1 LTWRCIKEMNE
12 VKKYVYS
19 FEEGN
24 AEMKDLLGGK
34 GANLAQMVQ
43 YGLPVPPGFILTTE
57 ACLKYGEDPAFLDSV
72 WDKVVSSM
80 KDIEKKTGKTFGSGE
95 NPLLVS
101 VRSGAPISMP
111 GMMDTVLNL
120 GLNDESV
127 ESLARVADDRRFA
140 FDSFRRFIQMY
151 GNVVHG
157 VNGDAFEEVLEHFKS
172 SLGVKFDNEI
182 PAEKLVEVVA
192 RFKEIFK
199 EKAGFDFPADPW
211 QQLRNA
217 VEAVFKSWGNPRA
230 VTYRRLHKIPHTLGT
245 AVNIVS
251 MVYGNLGDDCGT
263 GVCFTRNPS
272 DGTKELYGE
281 FLINAQGEDVVA
293 GIRTPL
299 PIVQMK
305 TTMPEV
311 YNELFEITTNLEK
324 AYKDMQDI
332 EFTIERNK
340 LYILQTRNGKRS
352 AGAAVK
358 IAVDMV
364 AEGLIDK
371 KTAVGRVTPEQVE
384 MLLHRQV
391 DPTAENEVLAKGL
404 PASPGAGVGVV
415 CFDADDAVEMAK
427 DGQKVILARP
437 ETCPD
442 DIHGLFAAEAIVTS
456 RGGMTSH
463 AAVVARGL
471 GKPCVSG
478 CEDITIDLNKETIT
492 RGDKVIRKGDTITVD
507 GSTGRVLVGGA
518 PLMEASFSDDFQTV
532 LSWSDEFARL
542 QVWANGDTPEDAK
555 RARAFGAKGIGL
567 CRTEHMF
574 MATDRLPVMQ
584 RLVVAD
590 TYEERLEALEELKVM
605 QVEDFYGILKEMHGL
620 PVIIRLLDPPLH
632 EFMPKERDLEEELA
646 ELTADGNENT
656 PAADKVRKIM
666 AKVEALKESNPMLG
680 FRGCR
685 LGIVYPEISAMQS
698 SAIFEAVLR
707 LVDEGIE
714 IHPEIMIPLV
724 GVKTEMEFFRKQI
737 DEIAKDYME
746 KSGKKFN
753 YLVGTMIE
761 VPHAALVADQIA
773 EYAEF
778 FSFGTNDLTQTTFG
792 YSRDDAE
799 GKFLGQYEEK
809 GILPVNPF
817 HELDREGVGVLME
830 IAVEKGRKVD
840 PNLSIGICGEHGGN
854 PSSIAFCHTA
864 GLNYVSCSPFRVP
877 VARISAAHAAMGRL
891 K

>member
-1 LTWRCIKEMNE
+1 MNE
-12 VKKYVYS
+12 VKYVYS

-24 AEMKDLLGGK
+24 AEMKNLLGGK

-43 YGLPVPPGFILTTE
+43 YKLPVPPGFILTTE
-57 ACLKYGEDPAFLDSV
+57 ACLKYGEDPAFLDSI
-72 WDKVVSSM
+72 WDKVISSM
-80 KDIEKKTGKTFGSGE
+80 KDLEKKTGKTFGSGS

-127 ESLARVADDRRFA
+127 ESIARAADDRRFA

-157 VNGDAFEEVLEHFKS
+157 VNGDAFEEVLDHVKS

-182 PAEKLVEVVA
+182 PADKLVEVVA
-192 RFKEIFK
+192 RFKEIFRQ
-199 EKAGFDFPADPW
+199 KAGFDFPADPW

-230 VTYRRLHKIPHTLGT
+230 VTYRKLHKIPHTLGT

-251 MVYGNLGDDCGT
+251 MVYGNLGEDCGT

-281 FLINAQGEDVVA
+281 FLVNAQGEDVVA

-299 PIVQMK
+299 PIAQMK
-305 TTMPEV
+305 TVMPDV

-340 LYILQTRNGKRS
+340 LYMLQTRNGKRS
-352 AGAAVK
+352 AAASVK

-364 AEGLIDK
+364 EEGLIDR

-391 DPTAENEVLAKGL
+391 DPAADNEVLAKGL

-427 DGQKVILARP
+427 GGQKVILARP

-492 RGDKVIRKGDTITVD
+492 SGDRVIRKGDTITVD
-507 GSTGRVLVGGA
+507 GSTGRVLLGGA
-518 PLMEASFSDDFQTV
+518 PLMEASFSDDFRTV

-632 EFMPKERDLEEELA
+632 EFMPKERDLEE
-646 ELTADGNENT
+646 
-656 PAADKVRKIM
+656 
-666 AKVEALKESNPMLG
+666 
-680 FRGCR
+680 
-685 LGIVYPEISAMQS
+685 
-698 SAIFEAVLR
+698 
-707 LVDEGIE
+707 
-714 IHPEIMIPLV
+714 
-724 GVKTEMEFFRKQI
+724 
-737 DEIAKDYME
+737 
-746 KSGKKFN
+746 
-753 YLVGTMIE
+753 
-761 VPHAALVADQIA
+761 
-773 EYAEF
+773 
-778 FSFGTNDLTQTTFG
+778 
-792 YSRDDAE
+792 
-799 GKFLGQYEEK
+799 
-809 GILPVNPF
+809 
-817 HELDREGVGVLME
+817 
-830 IAVEKGRKVD
+830 
-840 PNLSIGICGEHGGN
+840 
-854 PSSIAFCHTA
+854 
-864 GLNYVSCSPFRVP
+864 
-877 VARISAAHAAMGRL
+877 
-891 K
+891 

>member
-1 LTWRCIKEMNE
+1 MNAE
-12 VKKYVYS
+12 KYVYS
-19 FEEGN
+19 FREGN
-24 AEMKDLLGGK
+24 AEMKNLLGGK

-43 YGLPVPPGFILTTE
+43 YGLPVPQGFILTTH
-57 ACLKYGEDPAFLDSV
+57 ACLEYGKDEKFLDGI
-72 WDKVVSSM
+72 WGDVVAAM
-80 KDIEKKTGKTFGSGE
+80 NALEKETGKTFGSGE

-101 VRSGAPISMP
+101 VRSGAPVSMP

-127 ESLARVADDRRFA
+127 ESLARASSDRRFA
-140 FDSFRRFIQMY
+140 FDSYRRFIQMY

-157 VNGDAFEEVLEHFKS
+157 VNGDAFEEVLEHAKKT
-172 SLGVKFDNEI
+172 LGVTFDNEI
-182 PAEKLVEVVA
+182 PEKDLVEVVA
-192 RFKEIFK
+192 KFKEIFK
-199 EKAGFDFPADPW
+199 KSAGFDFPSDPW

-217 VEAVFKSWGNPRA
+217 VVAVFRSWGNPRA
-230 VTYRRLHKIPHTLGT
+230 VTYRKLHKIPDTYGT

-281 FLINAQGEDVVA
+281 FLVNAQGEDVVA

-299 PIVQMK
+299 PIAQLK
-305 TTMPEV
+305 DAMPAI
-311 YNELFEITTNLEK
+311 YDELFEITTNLEK

-364 AEGLIDK
+364 NEGLIDK
-371 KTAVGRVTPEQVE
+371 KTAVGRVSPEQVE

-391 DPTAENEVLAKGL
+391 DPKAENEVLAKGL
-404 PASPGAGVGVV
+404 PASPGAGVGIV
-415 CFDADDAVEMAK
+415 CFDADDAVELAK
-427 DGQKVILARP
+427 SGKKVILARP

-478 CEDITIDLNKETIT
+478 CEDILIDLNKETISK
-492 RGDKVIRKGDTITVD
+492 GDRVVRKGDTITVD
-507 GSTGRVLVGGA
+507 GSTGRVLIGGA
-518 PLMEASFSDDFQTV
+518 PLKEASFSEDFKTV

-542 QVWANGDTPEDAK
+542 QVWANGDTPEDAR
-555 RARAFGAKGIGL
+555 RARSFGAKGIGL

-574 MATDRLPVMQ
+574 MAADRLPVMQ

-590 TYEERLEALEELKVM
+590 SYEERVKALDELKVM
-605 QVEDFYGILKEMHGL
+605 QKEDFYGILKEMQGL

-646 ELTADGNENT
+646 ELVAAGKEHSPEADG
-656 PAADKVRKIM
+656 VRKVM
-666 AKVEALKESNPMLG
+666 AKVESLKESNPMLG

-685 LGIVYPEISAMQS
+685 LGIVYPEISAMQA
-698 SAIFEAVLR
+698 SAIFEAVLQ
-707 LVDEGIE
+707 LVDEGID

-746 KSGKKFN
+746 KSGKKFS

-761 VPHAALVADQIA
+761 VPHAAFVADQIA
-773 EYAEF
+773 EHAEF

-799 GKFLGQYEEK
+799 GKFLGHYEDK

-817 HELDREGVGVLME
+817 HELDRDGVGALME
-830 IAVEKGRKVD
+830 IAVEKGRKVN
-840 PNLSIGICGEHGGN
+840 PKLSIGICGEHGGN
-854 PSSIAFCHTA
+854 PSSIAFCHA
-864 GLNYVSCSPFRVP
+864 VGLNYVSCSPFRVP
-877 VARISAAHAAMGRL
+877 VARISAAHAAMG
-891 K
+891 KIS

>member
-1 LTWRCIKEMNE
+1 MTKE
-12 VKKYVYS
+12 KYIYS
-19 FEEGN
+19 FKEGN
-24 AEMKDLLGGK
+24 ADMKALLGGK
-34 GANLAQMVQ
+34 GANLAQMVA
-43 YGLPVPPGFILTTE
+43 YGLPVPQGFILTTHS
-57 ACLKYGEDPAFLDSV
+57 CLEYGKNPAFLDEI
-72 WDKVVSSM
+72 WDDVVAAM
-80 KDIEKKTGKTFGSGE
+80 KALEQETGKTFGTGS

-101 VRSGAPISMP
+101 VRSGAPVSMP
-111 GMMDTVLNL
+111 GMMDTILNL

-127 ESLARVADDRRFA
+127 ESLAKAAADRRFA
-140 FDSFRRFIQMY
+140 FDSYRRFIQMY
-151 GNVVHG
+151 GNVVHSVDG
-157 VNGDAFEEVLEHFKS
+157 EAFEEVLSHTKKK
-172 SLGVKFDNEI
+172 LGVTFDNEI
-182 PAEKLVEVVA
+182 PANELEAIVA
-192 RFKEIFK
+192 EFKKIFQA
-199 EKAGFDFPADPW
+199 KAGFAFPEDPW
-211 QQLRNA
+211 AQLKNA
-217 VEAVFKSWGNPRA
+217 VLAVFKSWGNPRA
-230 VTYRRLHKIPHTLGT
+230 VTYRKLHNIPDTLGT
-245 AVNIVS
+245 AVNVQS

-299 PIVQMK
+299 PIEQLK
-305 TTMPEV
+305 TAMPKI
-311 YNELFEITTNLEK
+311 YDQLFKITTDLET

-332 EFTIERNK
+332 EFTIERGV
-340 LYILQTRNGKRS
+340 LYMLQTRNGKRS

-358 IAVDMV
+358 IAIDMLE
-364 AEGLIDK
+364 EGLIDK
-371 KTAVGRVTPEQVE
+371 KTAVSRVTPEQVE

-391 DPTAENEVLAKGL
+391 DPKAEVALLAKGL
-404 PASPGAGVGVV
+404 PASPGAGVGIVT
-415 CFDADDAVEMAK
+415 FDPDDAVDLVKA
-427 DGQKVILARP
+427 GNKVVLARP

-478 CEDITIDLNKETIT
+478 CEDLFIDLKNETIT
-492 RGDKVIRKGDTITVD
+492 AGETVIRKGDFITVD
-507 GSTGRVLVGGA
+507 GSTGRVLVGKA
-518 PLMEASFSDDFQTV
+518 PLIEASFTKDFER
-532 LSWSDEFARL
+532 LLDWSDEVSRL
-542 QVWANGDTPEDAK
+542 QVWANGDTPEDAR

-574 MATDRLPVMQ
+574 MAADRLPVMQ

-590 TYEERLEALEELKVM
+590 SYEERVAALDELKVM
-605 QVEDFYGILKEMHGL
+605 QKGDFYGILKEMQGL

-632 EFMPKERDLEEELA
+632 EFMPKERDLEEELHA
-646 ELTADGNENT
+646 LVAAGKGNT
-656 PAADKVRKIM
+656 PEADKVRKVM
-666 AKVEALKESNPMLG
+666 AKVESLKEANPMLG

-685 LGIVYPEISAMQS
+685 LGIVYPEITAMQA
-698 SAIFEAVLR
+698 SAIFEAVID
-707 LVDEGIE
+707 LVKEGVD

-724 GVKTEMEFFRKQI
+724 GVQKEMEFFRKQI

-746 KSGKKFN
+746 KTGVKFS

-761 VPHAALVADQIA
+761 IPHAAFVADKIA

-792 YSRDDAE
+792 FSRDDAE
-799 GKFLGQYEEK
+799 GKFLGHYEDK

-817 HELDREGVGVLME
+817 HVLDRDGVGELMKL
-830 IAVEKGRKVD
+830 AVSKGRGRN

-854 PSSIAFCHTA
+854 PSSIAFCHA
-864 GLNYVSCSPFRVP
+864 VGLNYVSCSPFRVP
-877 VARISAAHAAMGRL
+877 VARISAAHAAMGKL
-891 K
+891 D

>member
-1 LTWRCIKEMNE
+1 MNE

-157 VNGDAFEEVLEHFKS
+157 VNGDAFEEVLDHVKS

-605 QVEDFYGILKEMHGL
+605 QVEDFYGILKEMHGF

>member
-1 LTWRCIKEMNE
+1 MNAE
-12 VKKYVYS
+12 KYVYS
-19 FEEGN
+19 FKEGN
-24 AEMKDLLGGK
+24 AEMKNLLGGK

-43 YGLPVPPGFILTTE
+43 YGLPVPQGFILTTH
-57 ACLKYGEDPAFLDSV
+57 ACLEYGKDEKFLDGI
-72 WDKVVSSM
+72 WGDVVAAM
-80 KDIEKKTGKTFGSGE
+80 NALEKETGKTFGSGD

-101 VRSGAPISMP
+101 VRSGAPVSMP

-127 ESLARVADDRRFA
+127 ESLARASSDRRFA
-140 FDSFRRFIQMY
+140 FDSYRRFIQMY

-157 VNGDAFEEVLEHFKS
+157 VNGDAFEEVLEHAKKT
-172 SLGVKFDNEI
+172 LGVTFDNEI
-182 PAEKLVEVVA
+182 PEKDLVEVVA
-192 RFKEIFK
+192 KFKEIFK
-199 EKAGFDFPADPW
+199 KSAGFDFPSDPW

-217 VEAVFKSWGNPRA
+217 VVAVFRSWGNPRA
-230 VTYRRLHKIPHTLGT
+230 VTYRKLHKIPDTYGT

-281 FLINAQGEDVVA
+281 FLVNAQGEDVVA

-299 PIVQMK
+299 PIAQLKDV
-305 TTMPEV
+305 MPAV

-364 AEGLIDK
+364 NEGLIDK
-371 KTAVGRVTPEQVE
+371 KTAVGRVSPEQVE

-391 DPTAENEVLAKGL
+391 DPKAENEVLAKGL
-404 PASPGAGVGVV
+404 PASPGAGVGIV
-415 CFDADDAVEMAK
+415 CFDADDAVELAK
-427 DGQKVILARP
+427 SGKKVILARP

-478 CEDITIDLNKETIT
+478 CEDILIDLNKETISK
-492 RGDKVIRKGDTITVD
+492 GDRVVRKGDTITVD
-507 GSTGRVLVGGA
+507 GSTGRVLIGGA
-518 PLMEASFSDDFQTV
+518 PLKEASFSEDFKTV

-542 QVWANGDTPEDAK
+542 QVWANGDTPEDAR
-555 RARAFGAKGIGL
+555 RARSFGAKGIGL

-574 MATDRLPVMQ
+574 MAADRLPVMQ

-590 TYEERLEALEELKVM
+590 SYEERVKALDELKVM
-605 QVEDFYGILKEMHGL
+605 QKEDFYGILKEMQGL

-646 ELTADGNENT
+646 ELVAAGKEHSPEADG
-656 PAADKVRKIM
+656 VRKVM
-666 AKVEALKESNPMLG
+666 AKVESLKESNPMLG

-685 LGIVYPEISAMQS
+685 LGIVYPEISAMQA
-698 SAIFEAVLR
+698 SAIFEAVLQ
-707 LVDEGIE
+707 LVDEGID

-746 KSGKKFN
+746 KSGKKFS

-761 VPHAALVADQIA
+761 VPHAAFVADQIA
-773 EYAEF
+773 EHAEF

-799 GKFLGQYEEK
+799 GKFLGHYEDK

-817 HELDREGVGVLME
+817 HELDRDGVGALME
-830 IAVEKGRKVD
+830 IAVEKGRKVN
-840 PNLSIGICGEHGGN
+840 PKLSIGICGEHGGN
-854 PSSIAFCHTA
+854 PSSIAFCHA
-864 GLNYVSCSPFRVP
+864 VGLNYVSCSPFRVP
-877 VARISAAHAAMGRL
+877 VARISAAHAAMG
-891 K
+891 KIS

>member
-1 LTWRCIKEMNE
+1 MNE
-12 VKKYVYS
+12 VKYVYS

-24 AEMKDLLGGK
+24 AEMKNLLGGK

-43 YGLPVPPGFILTTE
+43 YKLPVPPGFILTTE
-57 ACLKYGEDPAFLDSV
+57 ACLKYGEDPAFLDSI

-80 KDIEKKTGKTFGSGE
+80 KDLEKKTGKTFGSGQ

-127 ESLARVADDRRFA
+127 ESLARAANDRRFA

-157 VNGDAFEEVLEHFKS
+157 VNGDAFEEVLEHVKS
-172 SLGVKFDNEI
+172 SLGVTFDNEI
-182 PAEKLVEVVA
+182 PADKLVEVVA

-199 EKAGFDFPADPW
+199 QKAGFDFPADPW

-251 MVYGNLGDDCGT
+251 MVYGNLGNDCGT

-281 FLINAQGEDVVA
+281 FLVNAQGEDVVA

-299 PIVQMK
+299 PIARMK
-305 TTMPEV
+305 TVMPDV

-332 EFTIERNK
+332 EFTIERNN
-340 LYILQTRNGKRS
+340 LYMLQTRNGKRS

-364 AEGLIDK
+364 EEGLIDK

-391 DPTAENEVLAKGL
+391 DPTADNEVLAKGL

-427 DGQKVILARP
+427 DGRKVILARP

-492 RGDKVIRKGDTITVD
+492 RGDRVIRKGDTITVD

-518 PLMEASFSDDFQTV
+518 SLMEASFSDDFQTV

-555 RARAFGAKGIGL
+555 RAREFGAKGIGL

-605 QVEDFYGILKEMHGL
+605 QVEDFYGILREMHGL

-646 ELTADGNENT
+646 ELAADGNENT
-656 PAADKVRKIM
+656 PAADKIRKVM
-666 AKVEALKESNPMLG
+666 AKVEALRESNPMLG

-685 LGIVYPEISAMQS
+685 LGIVYPEISAMQA

-817 HELDREGVGVLME
+817 HELDRDGVGVLME
-830 IAVEKGRKVD
+830 IAVEKGRKVN

>member
-1 LTWRCIKEMNE
+1 MTKE
-12 VKKYVYS
+12 KYIYS
-19 FEEGN
+19 FKEGN
-24 AEMKDLLGGK
+24 ADMKALLGGK
-34 GANLAQMVQ
+34 GANLAQMVT
-43 YGLPVPPGFILTTE
+43 YGLPVPPGFILTTH
-57 ACLKYGEDPAFLDSV
+57 ACLEYGKNPAFLDGI
-72 WDKVVSSM
+72 WDDVVASM
-80 KDIEKKTGKTFGSGE
+80 KTLEKEAGKTFGTGS

-111 GMMDTVLNL
+111 GMMDTILNL

-127 ESLARVADDRRFA
+127 ESLAKAADDRRFA
-140 FDSFRRFIQMY
+140 FDSYRRFIQMY

-157 VNGDAFEEVLEHFKS
+157 VDGEAFEEVLTHTKKQ
-172 SLGVKFDNEI
+172 LGLTFDNEI
-182 PAEKLVEVVA
+182 PAKDLEAIVA
-192 RFKEIFK
+192 EFKKIFK
-199 EKAGFDFPADPW
+199 EKAGFAFPSDPW
-211 QQLRNA
+211 DQLKNA
-217 VEAVFKSWGNPRA
+217 ILAVFKSWGNPRA
-230 VTYRRLHKIPHTLGT
+230 VTYRKLHNISDSLGT

-299 PIVQMK
+299 PIAELKVK
-305 TTMPEV
+305 MPEI
-311 YNELFEITTNLEK
+311 YKQLFKITTDLET

-332 EFTIERNK
+332 EFTIERGK
-340 LYILQTRNGKRS
+340 LHMLQTRNGKRS

-358 IAVDMV
+358 IAIDMLE
-364 AEGLIDK
+364 EGLIDK
-371 KTAVGRVTPEQVE
+371 KTAVSRVTPEQVE

-391 DPTAENEVLAKGL
+391 DPKAEVTLLAKGL
-404 PASPGAGVGVV
+404 PASPGAGVGIVT
-415 CFDADDAVEMAK
+415 FDPDDAVDLVKA
-427 DGQKVILARP
+427 GNKVVLARP

-478 CEDITIDLNKETIT
+478 CEDLFIDLKNETIT
-492 RGDKVIRKGDTITVD
+492 AGETVIRKGDFITVD
-507 GSTGRVLVGGA
+507 GSTGRVLVGKA
-518 PLMEASFSDDFQTV
+518 PLIEASFTKDFER
-532 LSWSDEFARL
+532 LLDWADEVSRL
-542 QVWANGDTPEDAK
+542 QVWANGDTPEDAR

-574 MATDRLPVMQ
+574 MAADRLPVMQ

-590 TYEERLEALEELKVM
+590 SYEERVAALDELKVM
-605 QVEDFYGILKEMHGL
+605 QKGDFYGILKEMQGL

-632 EFMPKERDLEEELA
+632 EFMPKERDLEEELHA
-646 ELTADGNENT
+646 LVAAGKENS
-656 PAADKVRKIM
+656 PEADKVRKVM
-666 AKVEALKESNPMLG
+666 AKVEMLKESNPMLG

-685 LGIVYPEISAMQS
+685 LGIVYPEITAMQA
-698 SAIFEAVLR
+698 SAIFEAVID
-707 LVDEGIE
+707 LVKEGVDIR
-714 IHPEIMIPLV
+714 PEIMIPLV
-724 GVKTEMEFFRKQI
+724 GVQKEMEFFRKQI
-737 DEIAKDYME
+737 DDIAKDYME
-746 KSGKKFN
+746 KSGVKFS

-761 VPHAALVADQIA
+761 IPHAAFVADQIA

-792 YSRDDAE
+792 FSRDDAE
-799 GKFLGQYEEK
+799 GKFLGHYEDK

-817 HELDREGVGVLME
+817 HVLDREGVGELMKL
-830 IAVEKGRKVD
+830 AVSKGRGRN

-854 PSSIAFCHTA
+854 PSSIAFCHA
-864 GLNYVSCSPFRVP
+864 VGLNYVSCSPFRVP
-877 VARISAAHAAMGRL
+877 VARISAAHAAMGKL
-891 K
+891 V

>member
-1 LTWRCIKEMNE
+1 MNE
-12 VKKYVYS
+12 VKYVYS

-24 AEMKDLLGGK
+24 AEMKNLLGGK

-43 YGLPVPPGFILTTE
+43 YKLPVPQGFILTTE
-57 ACLKYGEDPAFLDSV
+57 ACLKYGEDPAFLDSI
-72 WDKVVSSM
+72 WDKVISSM
-80 KDIEKKTGKTFGSGE
+80 KDLEKKTGKTFGSGS

-127 ESLARVADDRRFA
+127 ESLARAADDRRFA

-157 VNGDAFEEVLEHFKS
+157 VNGDAFEEVLEHVKS
-172 SLGVKFDNEI
+172 ALGVTFDNEI
-182 PAEKLVEVVA
+182 PAGKLVEVVA

-199 EKAGFDFPADPW
+199 QKAGFEFPSDPW

-230 VTYRRLHKIPHTLGT
+230 VTYRKLHKIPHTLGT

-281 FLINAQGEDVVA
+281 FLVNAQGEDVVA

-299 PIVQMK
+299 PIEQMK
-305 TTMPEV
+305 TVMPDV
-311 YNELFEITTNLEK
+311 YNELFEITMNLEK

-340 LYILQTRNGKRS
+340 LYMLQTRNGKRS

-427 DGQKVILARP
+427 GGQKVILARP

-478 CEDITIDLNKETIT
+478 CEEITIDLNKETIT

-518 PLMEASFSDDFQTV
+518 PLMEASFSDDFRTV

-574 MATDRLPVMQ
+574 MAADRLPVMQ

-646 ELTADGNENT
+646 ELAADGNENT
-656 PAADKVRKIM
+656 AAADKVRKVM

-685 LGIVYPEISAMQS
+685 LGIVYPEISAMQA

-746 KSGKKFN
+746 KSGRKFN

-799 GKFLGQYEEK
+799 GKFLGHYEDK

-817 HELDREGVGVLME
+817 HELDRDGVGALME
-830 IAVEKGRKVD
+830 IAVEKGRKVN

>member
-1 LTWRCIKEMNE
+1 MTKE
-12 VKKYVYS
+12 KYIYS
-19 FEEGN
+19 FKEGN
-24 AEMKDLLGGK
+24 ADMKALLGGK
-34 GANLAQMVQ
+34 GANLAQMVA
-43 YGLPVPPGFILTTE
+43 YGLPVPQGFILTTHS
-57 ACLKYGEDPAFLDSV
+57 CLEYGKNPAFLDEI
-72 WDKVVSSM
+72 WDDVVAAM
-80 KDIEKKTGKTFGSGE
+80 KALEQETGKTFGTGS

-101 VRSGAPISMP
+101 VRSGAPVSMP
-111 GMMDTVLNL
+111 AMMDTILNL

-127 ESLARVADDRRFA
+127 ESLAKAAADRRFA
-140 FDSFRRFIQMY
+140 FDSYRRFIQMY
-151 GNVVHG
+151 GNVVHSVDG
-157 VNGDAFEEVLEHFKS
+157 EAFEEVLSHTKKK
-172 SLGVKFDNEI
+172 LGVTFDNEI
-182 PAEKLVEVVA
+182 PANELEAIVA
-192 RFKEIFK
+192 EFKKIFQA
-199 EKAGFDFPADPW
+199 KAGFAFPEDPW
-211 QQLRNA
+211 AQLKNA
-217 VEAVFKSWGNPRA
+217 ILAVFKSWGNPRA
-230 VTYRRLHKIPHTLGT
+230 VTYRKLHNIPDTLGT

-299 PIVQMK
+299 PIAELKVK
-305 TTMPEV
+305 MPEI
-311 YNELFEITTNLEK
+311 YKQLFKITTDLET

-332 EFTIERNK
+332 EFTIERGV
-340 LYILQTRNGKRS
+340 LYMLQTRNGKRS

-358 IAVDMV
+358 IAIDMLE
-364 AEGLIDK
+364 EGLIDK
-371 KTAVGRVTPEQVE
+371 KTAVSRVTPEQVE

-391 DPTAENEVLAKGL
+391 DPKAEVALLAKGL
-404 PASPGAGVGVV
+404 PASPGAGVGIVT
-415 CFDADDAVEMAK
+415 FDPDDAVDLVKA
-427 DGQKVILARP
+427 GNKVVLARP

-478 CEDITIDLNKETIT
+478 CEDLFIDLKNETIT
-492 RGDKVIRKGDTITVD
+492 AGETVIRKGDFITVD
-507 GSTGRVLVGGA
+507 GSTGRVLVGKA
-518 PLMEASFSDDFQTV
+518 PLIEASFTKDFER
-532 LSWSDEFARL
+532 LLDWSDEVSRL
-542 QVWANGDTPEDAK
+542 QVWANGDTPEDAR

-574 MATDRLPVMQ
+574 MAADRLPVMQ

-590 TYEERLEALEELKVM
+590 SYEERVAALDELKVM
-605 QVEDFYGILKEMHGL
+605 QKGDFYGILKEMQGL

-632 EFMPKERDLEEELA
+632 EFMPKERDLEEELHA
-646 ELTADGNENT
+646 LVAAGKGNT
-656 PAADKVRKIM
+656 PEADKVRKVM
-666 AKVEALKESNPMLG
+666 AKVEMLKESNPMLG

-685 LGIVYPEISAMQS
+685 LGIVYPEITAMQA
-698 SAIFEAVLR
+698 SAIFEAVID
-707 LVDEGIE
+707 LVKEGVD

-724 GVKTEMEFFRKQI
+724 GVQKEMEFFRKQI

-746 KSGKKFN
+746 KTGVKFS

-761 VPHAALVADQIA
+761 IPHAAFVADQIA

-792 YSRDDAE
+792 FSRDDAE
-799 GKFLGQYEEK
+799 GKFLGQYEDK

-817 HELDREGVGVLME
+817 HVLDRDGVGELMKL
-830 IAVEKGRKVD
+830 AVSKGRGRN

-854 PSSIAFCHTA
+854 PSSIAFCHA
-864 GLNYVSCSPFRVP
+864 VGLNYVSCSPFRVP
-877 VARISAAHAAMGRL
+877 VARISAAHAAMGKL
-891 K
+891 D

>member
-1 LTWRCIKEMNE
+1 MTKE
-12 VKKYVYS
+12 KFIYS
-19 FEEGN
+19 FKEGN
-24 AEMKDLLGGK
+24 ADMKALLGGK
-34 GANLAQMVQ
+34 GANLAQMVA
-43 YGLPVPPGFILTTE
+43 YGLPVPQGFILTTHS
-57 ACLKYGEDPAFLDSV
+57 CLEYGKNPAFLDEI
-72 WDKVVSSM
+72 WDDVVVAM
-80 KDIEKKTGKTFGSGE
+80 KALEQETGKTFGTGT

-101 VRSGAPISMP
+101 VRSGVPVSMP
-111 GMMDTVLNL
+111 GMMDTILNL

-127 ESLARVADDRRFA
+127 ESLAKAADDRRFA
-140 FDSFRRFIQMY
+140 FDSYRRFIQMY
-151 GNVVHG
+151 GNVVHSVDG
-157 VNGDAFEEVLEHFKS
+157 EAFEEVLTHTKKH
-172 SLGVKFDNEI
+172 LGVTFDNEI
-182 PAEKLVEVVA
+182 PAKELEAIVA
-192 RFKEIFK
+192 EFKKIFQA
-199 EKAGFDFPADPW
+199 KAGFPFPSDPW
-211 QQLRNA
+211 AQLKNA
-217 VEAVFKSWGNPRA
+217 ILAVFKSWGNPRA
-230 VTYRRLHKIPHTLGT
+230 VTYRKLHNIPDTLGT

-299 PIVQMK
+299 PIAELKVK
-305 TTMPEV
+305 MPEI
-311 YNELFEITTNLEK
+311 YKQLFKITTDLET

-332 EFTIERNK
+332 EFTIERGV
-340 LYILQTRNGKRS
+340 LYMLQTRNGKRS

-358 IAVDMV
+358 IAIDMLE
-364 AEGLIDK
+364 EGLIDK
-371 KTAVGRVTPEQVE
+371 KTAVARVSPEQVE

-391 DPTAENEVLAKGL
+391 DPKAEVTVLAKGL
-404 PASPGAGVGVV
+404 PASPGAGVGIVT
-415 CFDADDAVEMAK
+415 FDPDDAVELVKA
-427 DGQKVILARP
+427 GNKVILARP

-478 CEDITIDLNKETIT
+478 CEDLFIDLKNETIT
-492 RGDKVIRKGDTITVD
+492 AGDAVVRKGDFLTVD
-507 GSTGRVLVGGA
+507 GSTGRVLIGKA
-518 PLMEASFSDDFQTV
+518 PLIEASFTKDFER
-532 LSWSDEFARL
+532 LLDWSDEVSRL
-542 QVWANGDTPEDAK
+542 QVWANGDTPEDAR

-574 MATDRLPVMQ
+574 MAADRLPVMQ

-590 TYEERLEALEELKVM
+590 SYEERVAALDELKVM
-605 QVEDFYGILKEMHGL
+605 QKDDFYGILKEMQGL

-632 EFMPKERDLEEELA
+632 EFMPKERDLEEELHA
-646 ELTADGNENT
+646 LVAAGKENSPEADR
-656 PAADKVRKIM
+656 VRKVM
-666 AKVEALKESNPMLG
+666 AKVESLKEANPMLG

-685 LGIVYPEISAMQS
+685 LGIVYPEITAMQA
-698 SAIFEAVLR
+698 SAIFEAVID
-707 LVDEGIE
+707 LVKEGVD

-724 GVKTEMEFFRKQI
+724 GVQKEMEFFRKQI
-737 DEIAKDYME
+737 DDIAKDYMA
-746 KSGKKFN
+746 KTGVTFS

-761 VPHAALVADQIA
+761 IPHAAFVADQIA

-792 YSRDDAE
+792 FSRDDAE
-799 GKFLGQYEEK
+799 GKFLGHYEDK

-817 HELDREGVGVLME
+817 HVLDRDGVGELMK
-830 IAVEKGRKVD
+830 ISVAKGRAQN

-854 PSSIAFCHTA
+854 PSSIAFCHA
-864 GLNYVSCSPFRVP
+864 VGLNYVSCSPFRVP
-877 VARISAAHAAMGRL
+877 VARISAAHAAMGKL
-891 K
+891 V

>member
-1 LTWRCIKEMNE
+1 MNE
-12 VKKYVYS
+12 VKYVYS

-24 AEMKDLLGGK
+24 AEMKNLLGGK

-43 YGLPVPPGFILTTE
+43 YKLPVPPGFILTTE
-57 ACLKYGEDPAFLDSV
+57 ACLKYGEDPAFLDSI

-80 KDIEKKTGKTFGSGE
+80 KDLEKKTGKTFGSGQ

-127 ESLARVADDRRFA
+127 ESLARAANDRRFA

-157 VNGDAFEEVLEHFKS
+157 VNGDAFEEVLEHVKS
-172 SLGVKFDNEI
+172 SLGVTFDNEI
-182 PAEKLVEVVA
+182 PADKLVEVVA

-199 EKAGFDFPADPW
+199 QKAGFDFPADPW

-251 MVYGNLGDDCGT
+251 MVYGNLGNDCGT

-281 FLINAQGEDVVA
+281 FLVNAQGEDVVA

-299 PIVQMK
+299 PIARMK
-305 TTMPEV
+305 TVMPDV

-340 LYILQTRNGKRS
+340 LYMLQTRNGKRS

-364 AEGLIDK
+364 EEGLIDK

-391 DPTAENEVLAKGL
+391 DPTADNEVLAKGL

-427 DGQKVILARP
+427 GGRKVILARP

-492 RGDKVIRKGDTITVD
+492 RGDRVIRKGDTITVD

-518 PLMEASFSDDFQTV
+518 SLMEASFSDDFQTV

-555 RARAFGAKGIGL
+555 RAREFGAKGIGL

-584 RLVVAD
+584 RLVVAE

-605 QVEDFYGILKEMHGL
+605 QVEDFYGILREMHGL

-646 ELTADGNENT
+646 ELAADGNENS
-656 PAADKVRKIM
+656 PAADKIRKVM
-666 AKVEALKESNPMLG
+666 AKVEALRESNPMLG

-685 LGIVYPEISAMQS
+685 LGIVYPEISAMQA

-817 HELDREGVGVLME
+817 HELDRDGVGVLME
-830 IAVEKGRKVD
+830 IAVEKGRKVN

>member
-1 LTWRCIKEMNE
+1 MNAE
-12 VKKYVYS
+12 KYVYS
-19 FEEGN
+19 FREGN
-24 AEMKDLLGGK
+24 AEMKNLLGGK

-43 YGLPVPPGFILTTE
+43 YGLPVPQGFILTTH
-57 ACLKYGEDPAFLDSV
+57 ACLEYGKDEKFLDGI
-72 WDKVVSSM
+72 WGDVVAAM
-80 KDIEKKTGKTFGSGE
+80 NALEKETGKTFGSGD

-101 VRSGAPISMP
+101 VRSGAPVSMP

-127 ESLARVADDRRFA
+127 ESLARASSDRRFA
-140 FDSFRRFIQMY
+140 FDSYRRFIQMY

-157 VNGDAFEEVLEHFKS
+157 VNGDAFEEVLEHAKKT
-172 SLGVKFDNEI
+172 LGVTFDNEI
-182 PAEKLVEVVA
+182 PEKDLVEVVA
-192 RFKEIFK
+192 KFKEIFK
-199 EKAGFDFPADPW
+199 KSAGFDFPSDPW

-217 VEAVFKSWGNPRA
+217 VVAVFRSWGNPRA
-230 VTYRRLHKIPHTLGT
+230 VTYRKLHKIPDTYGT

-281 FLINAQGEDVVA
+281 FLVNAQGEDVVA

-299 PIVQMK
+299 PIAQLK
-305 TTMPEV
+305 DAMPAI
-311 YNELFEITTNLEK
+311 YDELFEITTNLEK

-364 AEGLIDK
+364 NEGLIDK
-371 KTAVGRVTPEQVE
+371 KTAVGRVSPEQVE

-391 DPTAENEVLAKGL
+391 DPKAENEVLAKGL
-404 PASPGAGVGVV
+404 PASPGAGVGIV
-415 CFDADDAVEMAK
+415 CFDADDAVELAK
-427 DGQKVILARP
+427 SGKKVILARP

-478 CEDITIDLNKETIT
+478 CEDILIDLNKETISK
-492 RGDKVIRKGDTITVD
+492 GDRVVRKGDTITVD
-507 GSTGRVLVGGA
+507 GSTGRVLIGGA
-518 PLMEASFSDDFQTV
+518 PLKEASFSEDFKTV

-542 QVWANGDTPEDAK
+542 QVWANGDTPEDAR
-555 RARAFGAKGIGL
+555 RARSFGAKGIGL

-574 MATDRLPVMQ
+574 MAADRLPVMQ

-590 TYEERLEALEELKVM
+590 SYEERVKALDELKVM
-605 QVEDFYGILKEMHGL
+605 QKEDFYGILKEMQGL

-646 ELTADGNENT
+646 ELVAAGKEHSPEADG
-656 PAADKVRKIM
+656 VRKVM
-666 AKVEALKESNPMLG
+666 AKVESLKESNPMLG

-685 LGIVYPEISAMQS
+685 LGIVYPEISAMQA
-698 SAIFEAVLR
+698 SAIFEAVLQ
-707 LVDEGIE
+707 LVDEGID

-746 KSGKKFN
+746 KSGKKFS

-761 VPHAALVADQIA
+761 VPHAAFVADQIA
-773 EYAEF
+773 EHAEF

-799 GKFLGQYEEK
+799 GKFLGHYEDK

-817 HELDREGVGVLME
+817 HELDRDGVGALME
-830 IAVEKGRKVD
+830 IAVEKGRKVN
-840 PNLSIGICGEHGGN
+840 PKLSIGICGEHGGN
-854 PSSIAFCHTA
+854 PSSIAFCHA
-864 GLNYVSCSPFRVP
+864 VGLNYVSCSPFRVP
-877 VARISAAHAAMGRL
+877 VARISAAHAAMG
-891 K
+891 KIS

>member
-1 LTWRCIKEMNE
+1 MNAE
-12 VKKYVYS
+12 KYVYS
-19 FEEGN
+19 FREGN
-24 AEMKDLLGGK
+24 AEMKNLLGGK

-43 YGLPVPPGFILTTE
+43 YGLPVPQGFILTTH
-57 ACLKYGEDPAFLDSV
+57 ACLEYGKDEKFLDGI
-72 WDKVVSSM
+72 WGDVVAAM
-80 KDIEKKTGKTFGSGE
+80 NALEKETGKTFGSGD

-101 VRSGAPISMP
+101 VRSGAPVSMP

-127 ESLARVADDRRFA
+127 ESLARASSDRRFA
-140 FDSFRRFIQMY
+140 FDSYRRFIQMY

-157 VNGDAFEEVLEHFKS
+157 VNGDAFEEVLEHAKKT
-172 SLGVKFDNEI
+172 LGVTFDNEI
-182 PAEKLVEVVA
+182 PEKDLVEVVA
-192 RFKEIFK
+192 KFKEIFK
-199 EKAGFDFPADPW
+199 KSAGFDFPSDPW

-217 VEAVFKSWGNPRA
+217 VVAVFRSWGNPRA
-230 VTYRRLHKIPHTLGT
+230 VTYRKLHKIPDTYGT

-281 FLINAQGEDVVA
+281 FLVNAQGEDVVA

-299 PIVQMK
+299 PIAQLK
-305 TTMPEV
+305 DAMPAI
-311 YNELFEITTNLEK
+311 YDELFEITTNLEK

-364 AEGLIDK
+364 NEGLIDK
-371 KTAVGRVTPEQVE
+371 KTAVGRVSPEQVE

-391 DPTAENEVLAKGL
+391 DPKAENEVLAKGL
-404 PASPGAGVGVV
+404 PASPGAGVGIV
-415 CFDADDAVEMAK
+415 CFDADDAVELAK
-427 DGQKVILARP
+427 SGKKVILARP

-478 CEDITIDLNKETIT
+478 CEDILIDLNKETISK
-492 RGDKVIRKGDTITVD
+492 GDRVVRKGDTITVD
-507 GSTGRVLVGGA
+507 GSTGRVLIGGA
-518 PLMEASFSDDFQTV
+518 PLKEASFSEDFKTV

-542 QVWANGDTPEDAK
+542 QVWANGDTPEDAR
-555 RARAFGAKGIGL
+555 RARSFGAKGIGL

-574 MATDRLPVMQ
+574 MAADRLPVMQ

-590 TYEERLEALEELKVM
+590 SYEERVKALDELKVM
-605 QVEDFYGILKEMHGL
+605 QKEDFYGILKEMQGL

-646 ELTADGNENT
+646 ELVAAGKEHSPEADG
-656 PAADKVRKIM
+656 VRKVM
-666 AKVEALKESNPMLG
+666 AKVESLKESNPMLG

-685 LGIVYPEISAMQS
+685 LGIVYPEISAMQA
-698 SAIFEAVLR
+698 SAIFEAVLQ
-707 LVDEGIE
+707 LVDEGID

-746 KSGKKFN
+746 KSGKKFS

-761 VPHAALVADQIA
+761 VPHAAFVADQIA
-773 EYAEF
+773 EHAEF

-799 GKFLGQYEEK
+799 GKFLGHYEDK

-817 HELDREGVGVLME
+817 HELDRDGVGALME
-830 IAVEKGRKVD
+830 IAVEKGRKVN
-840 PNLSIGICGEHGGN
+840 PKLSIGICGEHGGN
-854 PSSIAFCHTA
+854 PSSIAFCHAA

-877 VARISAAHAAMGRL
+877 VARISAAHAAMG
-891 K
+891 KIS

>member
-1 LTWRCIKEMNE
+1 MNE

-157 VNGDAFEEVLEHFKS
+157 VNGDAFEEVLEHVKS

>member
-1 LTWRCIKEMNE
+1 MTKE
-12 VKKYVYS
+12 KYIYS
-19 FEEGN
+19 FKEGN
-24 AEMKDLLGGK
+24 ADMKALLGGK
-34 GANLAQMVQ
+34 GANLAQMVA
-43 YGLPVPPGFILTTE
+43 YGLPVPQGFILTTHS
-57 ACLKYGEDPAFLDSV
+57 CLEYGKNPAFLDEI
-72 WDKVVSSM
+72 WDGVVAAM
-80 KDIEKKTGKTFGSGE
+80 KALEQETGKTFGTGS

-101 VRSGAPISMP
+101 VRSGAPVSMP
-111 GMMDTVLNL
+111 GMMDTILNL

-127 ESLARVADDRRFA
+127 ESLAKAAADRRFA
-140 FDSFRRFIQMY
+140 FDSYRRFIQMY
-151 GNVVHG
+151 GNVVHSVDG
-157 VNGDAFEEVLEHFKS
+157 EAFEEVLSHTKKK
-172 SLGVKFDNEI
+172 LGVTFDNEI
-182 PAEKLVEVVA
+182 PANELEAIVA
-192 RFKEIFK
+192 EFKKIFQA
-199 EKAGFDFPADPW
+199 KAGFAFPEDPW
-211 QQLRNA
+211 AQLKNA
-217 VEAVFKSWGNPRA
+217 ILAVFKSWGNPRA
-230 VTYRRLHKIPHTLGT
+230 VTYRKLHDIPDTLGT
-245 AVNIVS
+245 AVNVQS

-299 PIVQMK
+299 PIEQLK
-305 TTMPEV
+305 TAMPKI
-311 YNELFEITTNLEK
+311 YDQLFKITTDLET

-332 EFTIERNK
+332 EFTIERGV
-340 LYILQTRNGKRS
+340 LYMLQTRNGKRS

-358 IAVDMV
+358 IAIDMLE
-364 AEGLIDK
+364 EGLIDK
-371 KTAVGRVTPEQVE
+371 KTAVSRVTPEQVE

-391 DPTAENEVLAKGL
+391 DPKAEVHLLAKGL
-404 PASPGAGVGVV
+404 PASPGAGVGIVT
-415 CFDADDAVEMAK
+415 FDPDDAVDLVKA
-427 DGQKVILARP
+427 GNKVVLARP

-478 CEDITIDLNKETIT
+478 CEDLFIDLKNETIT
-492 RGDKVIRKGDTITVD
+492 AGETVIRKGDFITVD
-507 GSTGRVLVGGA
+507 GSTGRVLVGKA
-518 PLMEASFSDDFQTV
+518 PLIEASFTKDFER
-532 LSWSDEFARL
+532 LLDWSDEVSRL
-542 QVWANGDTPEDAK
+542 QVWANGDTPEDAR

-574 MATDRLPVMQ
+574 MAADRLPVMQ

-590 TYEERLEALEELKVM
+590 SYEERVAALDELKVM
-605 QVEDFYGILKEMHGL
+605 QKGDFYGILKEMQGL

-632 EFMPKERDLEEELA
+632 EFMPKERDLEEELHA
-646 ELTADGNENT
+646 LAAAGKENS
-656 PAADKVRKIM
+656 PEADKVRKVI
-666 AKVEALKESNPMLG
+666 AKVEMLKESNPMLG

-685 LGIVYPEISAMQS
+685 LGIVYPEITAMQA
-698 SAIFEAVLR
+698 SAIFEAVID
-707 LVDEGIE
+707 LVKEGVD

-724 GVKTEMEFFRKQI
+724 GVQKEMEFFRKQI

-746 KSGKKFN
+746 KTGVEFS

-761 VPHAALVADQIA
+761 IPHAAFVADKIA

-792 YSRDDAE
+792 FSRDDAE
-799 GKFLGQYEEK
+799 GKFLGHYEDK

-817 HELDREGVGVLME
+817 HVLDRDGVGELMKL
-830 IAVEKGRKVD
+830 AVSKGRGRN

-854 PSSIAFCHTA
+854 PSSIAFCHA
-864 GLNYVSCSPFRVP
+864 VGLNYVSCSPFRVP
-877 VARISAAHAAMGRL
+877 VARISAAHAAMGKL
-891 K
+891 D

>member
-1 LTWRCIKEMNE
+1 MNAE
-12 VKKYVYS
+12 KYVYS
-19 FEEGN
+19 FKEGN
-24 AEMKDLLGGK
+24 AEMKNLLGGK

-43 YGLPVPPGFILTTE
+43 YNLPVPQGFILTTH
-57 ACLKYGEDPAFLDSV
+57 ACLEYGKDEKFLDSI
-72 WDKVVSSM
+72 WDDVVTAM
-80 KDIEKKTGKTFGSGE
+80 KSLEKETGKTFGSGQ

-127 ESLARVADDRRFA
+127 ESLAKAASDRRFA

-157 VNGDAFEEVLEHFKS
+157 VNGDAFEEVLEHVKK
-172 SLGVKFDNEI
+172 SLGVTFDNEI
-182 PAEKLVEVVA
+182 PEKSLVEIVA
-192 RFKEIFK
+192 KFKEIFK
-199 EKAGFDFPADPW
+199 KAAGFDFPSDPW
-211 QQLRNA
+211 KQLRNA

-230 VTYRRLHKIPHTLGT
+230 ITYRKLHKIPHTLGT

-281 FLINAQGEDVVA
+281 FLVNAQGEDVVA

-299 PIVQMK
+299 PIAQLK
-305 TTMPEV
+305 NAMPAI
-311 YNELFEITTNLEK
+311 YDQLFEITTNLEK

-332 EFTIERNK
+332 EFTIERNR

-364 AEGLIDK
+364 SEGLIDK

-391 DPTAENEVLAKGL
+391 DPKAENEVLAKGL
-404 PASPGAGVGVV
+404 PASPGAGVGIV
-415 CFDADDAVEMAK
+415 CFDADDAVELAK
-427 DGQKVILARP
+427 EGKKVILARP

-478 CEDITIDLNKETIT
+478 CEDILIDLNKETIS
-492 RGDKVIRKGDTITVD
+492 RGDKVVRKGDTITVD
-507 GSTGRVLVGGA
+507 GSTGRVLLGGA
-518 PLMEASFSDDFQTV
+518 PLKEASFSDDFKTV
-532 LSWSDEFARL
+532 LSWSDEFSRL
-542 QVWANGDTPEDAK
+542 QVWANGDTPEDAR
-555 RARAFGAKGIGL
+555 RARSFGARGIGL

-574 MATDRLPVMQ
+574 MAADRLPVMQ

-590 TYEERLEALEELKVM
+590 SYEERVKALDELKVM
-605 QVEDFYGILKEMHGL
+605 QKEDFYGILKEMQGL

-646 ELTADGNENT
+646 ELVAAGKEHSPEADG
-656 PAADKVRKIM
+656 VRKVM
-666 AKVEALKESNPMLG
+666 AKVESLKESNPMLG

-685 LGIVYPEISAMQS
+685 LGIVYPEISAMQA
-698 SAIFEAVLR
+698 SAIFEAVLQ

-746 KSGKKFN
+746 KSGKKFS

-761 VPHAALVADQIA
+761 VPHAAFVADQIA

-799 GKFLGQYEEK
+799 GKFLGHYEDK

-817 HELDREGVGVLME
+817 HELDRDGVGALMQ
-830 IAVEKGRKVD
+830 IAVEKGRKVN
-840 PNLSIGICGEHGGN
+840 PKLSIGICGEHGGN
-854 PSSIAFCHTA
+854 PSSIAFCHAA

-877 VARISAAHAAMGRL
+877 VARISAAHAAMG
-891 K
+891 KIS

>member
-1 LTWRCIKEMNE
+1 MNAE
-12 VKKYVYS
+12 KYVYS
-19 FEEGN
+19 FKEGN
-24 AEMKDLLGGK
+24 AEMKNLLGGK

-43 YGLPVPPGFILTTE
+43 YNLPVPQGFILTTH
-57 ACLKYGEDPAFLDSV
+57 ACLEYGKDEKFLDSI
-72 WDKVVSSM
+72 WDDVVTAM
-80 KDIEKKTGKTFGSGE
+80 KSLEKETGKTFGSGQ

-127 ESLARVADDRRFA
+127 ESLAKAASDRRFA

-157 VNGDAFEEVLEHFKS
+157 VNGDAFEEVLEHVKK
-172 SLGVKFDNEI
+172 SLGVTFDNEI
-182 PAEKLVEVVA
+182 PEKSLVEIVA
-192 RFKEIFK
+192 KFKEIFK
-199 EKAGFDFPADPW
+199 KAAGFDFPSDPW
-211 QQLRNA
+211 KQLRNA

-230 VTYRRLHKIPHTLGT
+230 ITYRKLHKIPHTLGT

-281 FLINAQGEDVVA
+281 FLVNAQGEDVVA

-299 PIVQMK
+299 PIAQLK
-305 TTMPEV
+305 NAMPAI
-311 YNELFEITTNLEK
+311 YDQLFEITTNLEK

-332 EFTIERNK
+332 EFTIERNR

-364 AEGLIDK
+364 SEGLIDK

-391 DPTAENEVLAKGL
+391 DPKAENEVLAKGL
-404 PASPGAGVGVV
+404 PASPGAGVGIV
-415 CFDADDAVEMAK
+415 CFDADDAVELAK
-427 DGQKVILARP
+427 EGKKVILARP

-478 CEDITIDLNKETIT
+478 CEDILIDLNKETIS
-492 RGDKVIRKGDTITVD
+492 RGDKVVRKGDTITVD
-507 GSTGRVLVGGA
+507 GSTGRVLLGGA
-518 PLMEASFSDDFQTV
+518 PLKEASFSDDFKTV
-532 LSWSDEFARL
+532 LSWSDEFSRL
-542 QVWANGDTPEDAK
+542 QVWANGDTPEDAR
-555 RARAFGAKGIGL
+555 RARSFGARGIGL

-574 MATDRLPVMQ
+574 MAADRLPVMQ

-590 TYEERLEALEELKVM
+590 SYEERVKALDELKVM
-605 QVEDFYGILKEMHGL
+605 QKEDFYGILKEMQGL

-646 ELTADGNENT
+646 ELVAAGKEHSPEADG
-656 PAADKVRKIM
+656 VRKVM
-666 AKVEALKESNPMLG
+666 AKVESLKESNPMLG

-685 LGIVYPEISAMQS
+685 LGIVYPEISAMQA
-698 SAIFEAVLR
+698 SAIFEAVLQ

-746 KSGKKFN
+746 KSGKKFS

-761 VPHAALVADQIA
+761 VPHAAFVADQIA

-799 GKFLGQYEEK
+799 GKFLGHYEDK

-817 HELDREGVGVLME
+817 HELDRDGVGALMQ
-830 IAVEKGRKVD
+830 IAVEKGRKVYSK
-840 PNLSIGICGEHGGN
+840 LSIGICGEHGGN
-854 PSSIAFCHTA
+854 PSSIAFCHAA

-877 VARISAAHAAMGRL
+877 VARISAAHAAMG
-891 K
+891 KIS

>member
-1 LTWRCIKEMNE
+1 MTKE
-12 VKKYVYS
+12 KYIYS
-19 FEEGN
+19 FKEGN
-24 AEMKDLLGGK
+24 ADMKALLGGK
-34 GANLAQMVQ
+34 GANLAQMVA
-43 YGLPVPPGFILTTE
+43 YGLPVPQGFILTTHS
-57 ACLKYGEDPAFLDSV
+57 CLEYGKNPAFLDEI
-72 WDKVVSSM
+72 WDDVVAAM
-80 KDIEKKTGKTFGSGE
+80 KALEQETGKTFGTGS

-101 VRSGAPISMP
+101 VRSGAPVSMP
-111 GMMDTVLNL
+111 GMMDTILNL

-127 ESLARVADDRRFA
+127 ESLAKAAADRRFA
-140 FDSFRRFIQMY
+140 FDSYRRFIQMY
-151 GNVVHG
+151 GNVVHSVDG
-157 VNGDAFEEVLEHFKS
+157 EAFEEVLSHTKKK
-172 SLGVKFDNEI
+172 LGVTFDNEI
-182 PAEKLVEVVA
+182 PANELEAIVA
-192 RFKEIFK
+192 EFKKIFQA
-199 EKAGFDFPADPW
+199 KAGFAFPADPW
-211 QQLRNA
+211 AQLKNA
-217 VEAVFKSWGNPRA
+217 ILAVFKSWGNPRA
-230 VTYRRLHKIPHTLGT
+230 VTYRKLHNIPDTLGT

-299 PIVQMK
+299 PIAELKVK
-305 TTMPEV
+305 MPEI
-311 YNELFEITTNLEK
+311 YKQLFKITTDLET

-332 EFTIERNK
+332 EFTIERGV
-340 LYILQTRNGKRS
+340 LYMLQTRNGKRS

-358 IAVDMV
+358 IAIDMLE
-364 AEGLIDK
+364 EGLIDK
-371 KTAVGRVTPEQVE
+371 KTAVSRVTPEQVE

-391 DPTAENEVLAKGL
+391 DPKAEVHLLAKGL
-404 PASPGAGVGVV
+404 PASPGAGVGIVT
-415 CFDADDAVEMAK
+415 FDPDDAVDLVKA
-427 DGQKVILARP
+427 GNKVVLARP

-478 CEDITIDLNKETIT
+478 CEDLFIDLKNETIT
-492 RGDKVIRKGDTITVD
+492 AGETVIRKGDFITVD
-507 GSTGRVLVGGA
+507 GSTGRVLVGKA
-518 PLMEASFSDDFQTV
+518 PLIEASFTKDFER
-532 LSWSDEFARL
+532 LLDWSDEVSRL
-542 QVWANGDTPEDAK
+542 QVWANGDTPEDAR

-574 MATDRLPVMQ
+574 MAADRLPVMQ

-590 TYEERLEALEELKVM
+590 SYEERVAALDELKVM
-605 QVEDFYGILKEMHGL
+605 QKGDFYGILKEMQGL

-632 EFMPKERDLEEELA
+632 EFMPKERDLEEELHA
-646 ELTADGNENT
+646 LVAAGKENSPEADR
-656 PAADKVRKIM
+656 VRKVM
-666 AKVEALKESNPMLG
+666 AKVEMLKESNPMLG

-685 LGIVYPEISAMQS
+685 LGIVYPEITAMQA
-698 SAIFEAVLR
+698 SAIFEAVID
-707 LVDEGIE
+707 LVKEGVD

-724 GVKTEMEFFRKQI
+724 GVQKEMEFFRKQI

-746 KSGKKFN
+746 KTGVKFS

-761 VPHAALVADQIA
+761 IPHAAFVADQIA

-792 YSRDDAE
+792 FSRDDAE
-799 GKFLGQYEEK
+799 GKFLGHYEDK

-817 HELDREGVGVLME
+817 HVLDRDGVGELMKL
-830 IAVEKGRKVD
+830 AVSKGRGRN

-854 PSSIAFCHTA
+854 PSSIAFCHA
-864 GLNYVSCSPFRVP
+864 VGLNYVSCSPFRVP
-877 VARISAAHAAMGRL
+877 VARISAAHAAMGKL
-891 K
+891 D

>member
-1 LTWRCIKEMNE
+1 
-12 VKKYVYS
+12 
-19 FEEGN
+19 
-24 AEMKDLLGGK
+24 
-34 GANLAQMVQ
+34 
-43 YGLPVPPGFILTTE
+43 
-57 ACLKYGEDPAFLDSV
+57 
-72 WDKVVSSM
+72 M

>member
-1 LTWRCIKEMNE
+1 MNAE
-12 VKKYVYS
+12 KYVYS
-19 FEEGN
+19 FKEGN
-24 AEMKDLLGGK
+24 AEMKNLLGGK

-43 YGLPVPPGFILTTE
+43 YNLPVPQGFILTTH
-57 ACLKYGEDPAFLDSV
+57 ACLEYGKDEKFLDSI
-72 WDKVVSSM
+72 WDDVTAAMRSL
-80 KDIEKKTGKTFGSGE
+80 EKETGKTFGSGQ

-101 VRSGAPISMP
+101 VRSGAPVSMP

-127 ESLARVADDRRFA
+127 ESLARAASDRRFA
-140 FDSFRRFIQMY
+140 FDSYRRFIQMY

-157 VNGDAFEEVLEHFKS
+157 VNGDAFEEVLEHVKKG
-172 SLGVKFDNEI
+172 LGVTYDNEI
-182 PAEKLVEVVA
+182 PEKSLVEIVGK
-192 RFKEIFK
+192 FKEIFK
-199 EKAGFDFPADPW
+199 KSAGFDFPSDPW
-211 QQLRNA
+211 KQLRNA

-230 VTYRRLHKIPHTLGT
+230 ITYRKLHKIPHTLGT

-281 FLINAQGEDVVA
+281 FLVNAQGEDVVA

-299 PIVQMK
+299 PIAQLK
-305 TTMPEV
+305 DAMPAV
-311 YNELFEITTNLEK
+311 YDELFEITTNLEK

-364 AEGLIDK
+364 NEGLIDR
-371 KTAVGRVTPEQVE
+371 KTAVGRVTPDQVE

-391 DPTAENEVLAKGL
+391 DPKAENEVLAKGL
-404 PASPGAGVGVV
+404 PASPGAGVGIV
-415 CFDADDAVEMAK
+415 CFDADDAVELAK
-427 DGQKVILARP
+427 SGKKVILARP

-478 CEDITIDLNKETIT
+478 CEDIVIDLNKETIT
-492 RGDKVIRKGDTITVD
+492 KGDKVVRKGDTITVD
-507 GSTGRVLVGGA
+507 GSAGRVLLGGA
-518 PLMEASFSDDFQTV
+518 PLKEASFSEDFKTV
-532 LSWSDEFARL
+532 LSWSDEFSRL
-542 QVWANGDTPEDAK
+542 QVWANGDTPEDAR
-555 RARAFGAKGIGL
+555 RARSFGARGIGL

-574 MATDRLPVMQ
+574 MAADRLPVMQ

-590 TYEERLEALEELKVM
+590 SYEERIKALDELKVM
-605 QVEDFYGILKEMHGL
+605 QKADFYGILKEMQGL

-632 EFMPKERDLEEELA
+632 EFMPKEKDLEEELA
-646 ELTADGNENT
+646 ELVAAGKEHSPEADG
-656 PAADKVRKIM
+656 VRKVM

-685 LGIVYPEISAMQS
+685 LGIVYPEISAMQA
-698 SAIFEAVLR
+698 SAIFEAVLQ
-707 LVDEGIE
+707 LVEEGID

-737 DEIAKDYME
+737 DEIAKGYME
-746 KSGKKFN
+746 KSGRKFN

-761 VPHAALVADQIA
+761 VPHAAFVADQIA

-799 GKFLGQYEEK
+799 GKFLGHYEDK

-817 HELDREGVGVLME
+817 HELDRDGVGALMQ
-830 IAVEKGRKVD
+830 IAVEKGRKV
-840 PNLSIGICGEHGGN
+840 NSKLSIGICGEHGGN
-854 PSSIAFCHTA
+854 PSSIAFCHA
-864 GLNYVSCSPFRVP
+864 VGLNYVSCSPFRVP
-877 VARISAAHAAMGRL
+877 VARISAAHAAMGKL
-891 K
+891 S

>member
-1 LTWRCIKEMNE
+1 
-12 VKKYVYS
+12 
-19 FEEGN
+19 
-24 AEMKDLLGGK
+24 
-34 GANLAQMVQ
+34 
-43 YGLPVPPGFILTTE
+43 
-57 ACLKYGEDPAFLDSV
+57 
-72 WDKVVSSM
+72 
-80 KDIEKKTGKTFGSGE
+80 TFGSGE

>member
-1 LTWRCIKEMNE
+1 MTKE
-12 VKKYVYS
+12 KYIYS
-19 FEEGN
+19 FKEGN
-24 AEMKDLLGGK
+24 ADMKALLGGK
-34 GANLAQMVQ
+34 GANLAQMVT
-43 YGLPVPPGFILTTE
+43 YGLPVPPGFILTTH
-57 ACLKYGEDPAFLDSV
+57 ACLEYGKNPGFLDSI
-72 WDKVVSSM
+72 WDGVVASM
-80 KDIEKKTGKTFGSGE
+80 KTLEQEAGKTFGTGS

-111 GMMDTVLNL
+111 GMMDTILNL

-127 ESLARVADDRRFA
+127 ESLAKAADDRRFA
-140 FDSFRRFIQMY
+140 FDSYRRFIQMY

-157 VNGDAFEEVLEHFKS
+157 VDGEAFEEVLTHTKKR
-172 SLGVKFDNEI
+172 LGVTFDNEI
-182 PAEKLVEVVA
+182 PAKDLETIVA
-192 RFKEIFK
+192 EFKKIFK
-199 EKAGFDFPADPW
+199 EKAGFAFPSDPW
-211 QQLRNA
+211 DQLKNA
-217 VEAVFKSWGNPRA
+217 ILAVFKSWGNPRA
-230 VTYRRLHKIPHTLGT
+230 VTYRKLHNISDSLGT

-299 PIVQMK
+299 PIAELKVK
-305 TTMPEV
+305 MPEI
-311 YNELFEITTNLEK
+311 YKQLFKITTDLET

-332 EFTIERNK
+332 EFTIERGK
-340 LYILQTRNGKRS
+340 LHMLQTRNGKRS

-358 IAVDMV
+358 IAIDMLE
-364 AEGLIDK
+364 EGLIDK
-371 KTAVGRVTPEQVE
+371 KTAVSRVTPEQVE

-391 DPTAENEVLAKGL
+391 DPKAEVTLLAKGL
-404 PASPGAGVGVV
+404 PASPGAGVGIVT
-415 CFDADDAVEMAK
+415 FDPDDAVDLVKA
-427 DGQKVILARP
+427 GNKVVLARP

-478 CEDITIDLNKETIT
+478 CEDLFIDLKNETIT
-492 RGDKVIRKGDTITVD
+492 AGETVIRKGDFITVD
-507 GSTGRVLVGGA
+507 GSTGRVLVGKA
-518 PLMEASFSDDFQTV
+518 PLIEASFTKDFER
-532 LSWSDEFARL
+532 LLDWADEVSRL
-542 QVWANGDTPEDAK
+542 QVWANGDTPEDAR

-574 MATDRLPVMQ
+574 MAADRLPVMQ

-590 TYEERLEALEELKVM
+590 SYEERVAALDELKVM
-605 QVEDFYGILKEMHGL
+605 QKGDFYGILKEMQGL

-632 EFMPKERDLEEELA
+632 EFMPKERDLEEELHA
-646 ELTADGNENT
+646 LVAAGKENS
-656 PAADKVRKIM
+656 PEADKVRKVM
-666 AKVEALKESNPMLG
+666 AKVEMLKESNPMLG

-685 LGIVYPEISAMQS
+685 LGIVYPEITAMQA
-698 SAIFEAVLR
+698 SAIFEAVID
-707 LVDEGIE
+707 LVKEGVD

-724 GVKTEMEFFRKQI
+724 GVQKEMEFFRKQI
-737 DEIAKDYME
+737 DDIAKEYME
-746 KSGKKFN
+746 KSGVKFS

-761 VPHAALVADQIA
+761 IPHAAFVADQIA

-792 YSRDDAE
+792 FSRDDAE
-799 GKFLGQYEEK
+799 GKFLGHYEDK

-817 HELDREGVGVLME
+817 HVLDREGVGELMKL
-830 IAVEKGRKVD
+830 AVSKGRGRN

-854 PSSIAFCHTA
+854 PSSIAFCHA
-864 GLNYVSCSPFRVP
+864 VGLNYVSCSPFRVP
-877 VARISAAHAAMGRL
+877 VARISAAHAAMGKL
-891 K
+891 V

>member
-1 LTWRCIKEMNE
+1 MTKE
-12 VKKYVYS
+12 KFIYS
-19 FEEGN
+19 FKEGN
-24 AEMKDLLGGK
+24 ADMKALLGGK
-34 GANLAQMVQ
+34 GANLAQMVA
-43 YGLPVPPGFILTTE
+43 YGLPVPQGFILTTHS
-57 ACLKYGEDPAFLDSV
+57 CLEYGKNPAFLDEI
-72 WDKVVSSM
+72 WDDVVVAM
-80 KDIEKKTGKTFGSGE
+80 KALEQETGKTFGTGT

-101 VRSGAPISMP
+101 VRSGAPVSMP
-111 GMMDTVLNL
+111 GMMDTILNL

-127 ESLARVADDRRFA
+127 ESLAKAADDRRFA
-140 FDSFRRFIQMY
+140 FDSYRRFIQMY
-151 GNVVHG
+151 GNVVHSVDG
-157 VNGDAFEEVLEHFKS
+157 EAFEEVLTHTKKH
-172 SLGVKFDNEI
+172 LGVTFDNEI
-182 PAEKLVEVVA
+182 PAKELEAIVA
-192 RFKEIFK
+192 EFKKIFQA
-199 EKAGFDFPADPW
+199 KAGCPFPSDPW
-211 QQLRNA
+211 AQLKNA
-217 VEAVFKSWGNPRA
+217 ILAVFKSWGNPRA
-230 VTYRRLHKIPHTLGT
+230 VTYRKLHNIPDTLGT

-299 PIVQMK
+299 PIAELKVK
-305 TTMPEV
+305 MPEI
-311 YNELFEITTNLEK
+311 YKQLFKITTDLET

-332 EFTIERNK
+332 EFTIERGV
-340 LYILQTRNGKRS
+340 LYMLQTRNGKRS

-358 IAVDMV
+358 IAIDMLE
-364 AEGLIDK
+364 EGLIDK
-371 KTAVGRVTPEQVE
+371 KTAVARVSPEQVE

-391 DPTAENEVLAKGL
+391 DPKAEVTVLAKGL
-404 PASPGAGVGVV
+404 PASPGAGVGIVT
-415 CFDADDAVEMAK
+415 FDPDDAVELVKA
-427 DGQKVILARP
+427 GNKVILARP

-478 CEDITIDLNKETIT
+478 CEDLFIDLKNETIT
-492 RGDKVIRKGDTITVD
+492 AGDAVVRKGDFLTVD
-507 GSTGRVLVGGA
+507 GSTGRVLIGKA
-518 PLMEASFSDDFQTV
+518 PLIEASFTKDFER
-532 LSWSDEFARL
+532 LLDWSDEVSRL
-542 QVWANGDTPEDAK
+542 QVWANGDTPEDAR

-574 MATDRLPVMQ
+574 MAADRLPVMQ

-590 TYEERLEALEELKVM
+590 SYEERVAALDELKVM
-605 QVEDFYGILKEMHGL
+605 QKDDFYGILKEMQGL

-632 EFMPKERDLEEELA
+632 EFMPKERDLEEELHA
-646 ELTADGNENT
+646 LVAAGKENSPEADR
-656 PAADKVRKIM
+656 VRKVM
-666 AKVEALKESNPMLG
+666 AKVESLKEANPMLG

-685 LGIVYPEISAMQS
+685 LGIVYPEITAMQA
-698 SAIFEAVLR
+698 SAIFEAVID
-707 LVDEGIE
+707 LVKEGVD

-724 GVKTEMEFFRKQI
+724 GVQKEMEFFRKQI
-737 DEIAKDYME
+737 DDIAKDYMA
-746 KSGKKFN
+746 KTGVTFS

-761 VPHAALVADQIA
+761 IPHAAFVADQIA

-792 YSRDDAE
+792 FSRDDAE
-799 GKFLGQYEEK
+799 GKFLGHYEDK

-817 HELDREGVGVLME
+817 HVLDRDGVGELMK
-830 IAVEKGRKVD
+830 ISVAKGRAQN

-854 PSSIAFCHTA
+854 PSSIAFCHA
-864 GLNYVSCSPFRVP
+864 VGLNYVSCSPFRVP
-877 VARISAAHAAMGRL
+877 VARISAAHAAMGKL
-891 K
+891 V